1 MKIITD
7 DMLRGACSEQRALFR
22 KTWPKGAAVTKANA
36 IKAAKLGLAP
46 AWVAERFL
54 CKPLD
59 DEYQA
64 KRKPLDDEYLAKRK
78 PLDDEYRAKRK
89 TLYDEYQA
97 KRQTLYDEHQAKH
110 KTLYDEYQ
118 AKRETLDDEYL
129 AKRKT
134 LDAEYRA
141 KCWQILL
148 PILKKEAR

>member
-54 CKPLD
+54 CK
-59 DEYQA
+59 
-64 KRKPLDDEYLAKRK
+64 
-78 PLDDEYRAKRK
+78 

-97 KRQTLYDEHQAKH
+97 KRQTLYDEHQAKR
-110 KTLYDEYQ
+110 KTLDDEYQAKRKPLDDEYQ
-118 AKRETLDDEYL
+118 AKREPLDDEYR
-129 AKRKT
+129 AKRQT
-134 LDAEYRA
+134 LYDEDWA